1 MYSHSSGAALALHAA
16 AHGRPVAKLVLQE
29 PHYVPGSEEEQ
40 RTRQEIGEKLKTLWQ
55 RTAVAPQS
63 SWP

>member
-16 AHGRPVAKLVLQE
+16 HGRPVAKLVLQE
-29 PHYVPGSEEEQ
+29 PPYVPGSQEEQ
-40 RTRQEIGEKLKTLWQ
+40 RTQQEISEKLKTLWQ

>member
-29 PHYVPGSEEEQ
+29 PPYVPGSEEEQ
-40 RTRQEIGEKLKTLWQ
+40 RTRQEVGEKLKTLWQ